1 MLRAERFCPTQV
13 FVNQETPTMNV
24 TTTSAQTHN
33 WDVLAQLALYGQR
46 APAGLDTQ
54 SLIQQLADLIRSYLP
69 HPWGVLAS
77 IEAGQMSTWAAWG
90 LPDDEA
96 ARIAQWNGEGAHHQ
110 SIAYPLYADNEE
122 VGVLRLGPTSGPHA
136 ATNQQFYQALAAQL
150 GLLVRARQQAAPV
163 MQNGE
168 RRPPGIT
175 QAQRLERIGQ
185 DVATARTTP
194 EMLEHIAASLT
205 VFFPVDAYTIA
216 FYSTE
221 YDELTAT
228 LTMQDGEQAMSTVP
242 LPPQP
247 NSVLAQ
253 VLESRAPILNQ
264 DAASSSGAWLGMPL
278 LTTSDELLGA
288 LVLHRPTP
296 GMYAEHEQMLLRAV
310 AGQVALSV
318 QNGRLLEHTREQVL
332 QLDLINHVSSVVAS
346 THEMETVYRAVLD
359 TMVQATGVDQAGL
372 MLYDREAGT
381 GTMIA
386 EQVPTGGVLAGL
398 TIELDNGPIF
408 AWLDAH
414 MMPLVAPDA
423 LREKRFDRWKPLL
436 RKLNIGSLAIVPL
449 RLGESTIGNIILA
462 YVGRRAHFRTQHL
475 TFCQTVANHVATVIE
490 KDQLFEQAQEN
501 ARALEVKVG
510 ELSTLLES
518 AGILGSLLQPE
529 DVLKSLTDLVSR
541 QLRVASVALWT
552 IRGEVL
558 VPTAL
563 YGLNVPNPDTL
574 HLPIGEGLTG
584 SVAESGLPLI
594 IHDIH
599 EYRAEHHPGFFGQD
613 NGMTSY
619 MGVPIFYRD
628 RVIGVLSVMSA
639 ERREFNHDEKMLL
652 MGLAGQAAVAL
663 ENARLFQERE
673 RRIAQLTTINQISA
687 AVNAT
692 LELDDLLLVLAEGIG
707 EVLDTTWSFI
717 GLYEEVRFDID
728 DSLICMRVMRNGGDL
743 HLSTRTVS
751 IDGRGLIDGVVL
763 KFEPLLIQSADN
775 LAAYV
780 REHRVRDA
788 NWELNSAELSALDV
802 PFASCL
808 SVPIVQGGHVLGVV
822 HLQHEQPYAYDEDDQ
837 SFLSTVAS
845 QAAVAISNAR
855 LFEERERRLRELSVL
870 KDISSAISATM
881 DLRVMLENL
890 RHELGQAIDISTS
903 MFGLYDE
910 KTDLLTATVCYDRG
924 RPIHLAPTTLADDAS
939 ASGWVVQNRQPLLL
953 HTLEQCRQLGFDDF
967 GFSMFDIRSPQ
978 TGLRL
983 PEIEVAQSFLVVPI
997 LAGDTVLGV
1006 INIQSYT
1013 PYAFDQD
1020 DLRFVLT
1027 VANQTAVTISNVHLF
1042 IERGRRI
1049 EELATFNEMIRA
1061 LSSTVNL
1068 DELPDLI
1075 YEQTSRLLDT
1085 TNFALALVDSER
1097 NEVRM
1102 PLLTQQGKH
1111 CPVPDSYEESTLSS
1125 EGGYAFPVAPEG
1137 FPHWEMLMHLTWR
1150 VINLR
1155 EPLLMQGKDL
1165 PSGEWVQDMWSEQP
1179 SSSSA
1184 TALPGTPHVWL
1195 GVPMVA
1201 ADHVIGVLALQSYT
1215 TQAAYGPDE
1224 IRLLSTIAAS
1234 AAIVVENARLFEQIS
1249 NLASDL
1255 ERRVAERT
1263 TELASANEQ
1272 LLEEKERLETVHAI
1286 TLELTASLDLDEI
1299 IGRALEMASTNL
1311 GVARGSIM
1319 LRDTQ
1324 TGGLVCRA
1332 LLQDRGMVHSA
1343 NLPINFENGGGL
1355 ANWVI
1360 ENKEAVCV
1368 GDVRLDSRWVL
1379 EAGRADE
1386 VRSVVAVPL
1395 ITSDSTLGVLI
1406 LSSPHVDYFAESQQR
1421 LLATIANEVAIA
1433 INNAQLYNY
1442 ITEMA
1447 SRLAELLEQQKEE
1460 TSKSRSIFQSMTEGV
1475 IMLDTNERIAVLNPA
1490 AEHMLSISADQLVE
1504 QPLEMIQAQ
1513 GETEEE
1519 QQRSFQVYDALNT
1532 GLQTAKEREGIYSM
1546 SFELPEPTQIIA
1558 VNFSPVMAFDG
1569 GVYGDVAVLRDITPE
1584 IEADRA
1590 KRQFI
1595 SDVSHELRT
1604 PLTAIR
1610 GYVDLLLISARENL
1624 TEQQTEF
1631 LMVAKTNASRL
1642 MDLINDILDI
1652 SRFEAGKIQLS
1663 FEQVDMAAII
1673 QDVTQSLR
1681 LEAEKKHMTVKVE
1694 IAESLPTIE
1703 ADQKRLTQVAF
1714 NLYSNAIKYTFDG
1727 GAIAVRAFLNP
1738 AGLMQIE
1745 VEDTGVGMSPPQL
1758 QKLFRPFYRAD
1769 NPLRERS
1776 GGTGLG
1782 LLIAKSIVEEHGGEM
1797 WVTSEL
1803 HKGSTFCFVL
1813 PLEQAKREVEE

>member
-1 MLRAERFCPTQV
+1 M
-13 FVNQETPTMNV
+13 
-24 TTTSAQTHN
+24 
-33 WDVLAQLALYGQR
+33 
-46 APAGLDTQ
+46 
-54 SLIQQLADLIRSYLP
+54 
-69 HPWGVLAS
+69 
-77 IEAGQMSTWAAWG
+77 
-90 LPDDEA
+90 
-96 ARIAQWNGEGAHHQ
+96 
-110 SIAYPLYADNEE
+110 
-122 VGVLRLGPTSGPHA
+122 
-136 ATNQQFYQALAAQL
+136 
-150 GLLVRARQQAAPV
+150 
-163 MQNGE
+163 
-168 RRPPGIT
+168 
-175 QAQRLERIGQ
+175 
-185 DVATARTTP
+185 
-194 EMLEHIAASLT
+194 
-205 VFFPVDAYTIA
+205 
-216 FYSTE
+216 
-221 YDELTAT
+221 
-228 LTMQDGEQAMSTVP
+228 
-242 LPPQP
+242 
-247 NSVLAQ
+247 
-253 VLESRAPILNQ
+253 
-264 DAASSSGAWLGMPL
+264 GMPL
-278 LTTSDELLGA
+278 LTASDELIGA
-288 LVLHRPTP
+288 LVLHRPAP

-332 QLDLINHVSSVVAS
+332 QLELINHVSSVVAS
-346 THEMETVYRAVLD
+346 THEMETVYQAVLD
-359 TMVQATGVDQAGL
+359 TMVQVTGVDQAGL
-372 MLYDREAGT
+372 MLYDRKEGT
-381 GTMIA
+381 GTMIV
-386 EQVPTGGVLAGL
+386 EQVPAGGMPLDL
-398 TIELDNGPIF
+398 TIELEKSPVV
-408 AWLDAH
+408 AWLDEH

-423 LREKRFDRWKPLL
+423 LRDKRFDRWKPQL
-436 RKLNIGSLAIVPL
+436 RKRNISTLTIVPL
-449 RLGESTIGNIILA
+449 RLGESTIGNIVLA
-462 YVGRRAHFRTQHL
+462 YVGRRAHFHTQQL
-475 TFCQTVANHVATVIE
+475 TFCQTVANHVANVIE
-490 KDQLFEQAQEN
+490 KDQLFAESQEN

-518 AGILGSLLQPE
+518 AGILGSLLRPE
-529 DVLKSLTDLVSR
+529 EVLKSLTDLVSR

-552 IRGEVL
+552 IRGEML
-558 VPTAL
+558 IPTAL
-563 YGLNVPNPDTL
+563 YGLDVPNPDDL
-574 HLPIGEGLTG
+574 HLPVGEGLTG
-584 SVAESGLPLI
+584 SVAESGLPLV

-639 ERREFNHDEKMLL
+639 ERRAFSHDEKMLL

-743 HLSTRTVS
+743 HLSTRTVP

-763 KFEPLLIQSADN
+763 KFEPLLIQSQED
-775 LAAYV
+775 LATYV
-780 REHRVRDA
+780 RKERVRDA
-788 NWELNSAELSALDV
+788 NWELNSAELSALDE
-802 PFASCL
+802 PFACCL

-822 HLQHEQPYAYDEDDQ
+822 HLQHARPYVYDEDDLR
-837 SFLSTVAS
+837 FLSTVAS

-870 KDISSAISATM
+870 KDISSAISASM
-881 DLRVMLENL
+881 DLSVVLENL
-890 RHELGQAIDISTS
+890 RHELGQAIDVSTS
-903 MFGLYDE
+903 MFGLYDD
-910 KTDLLTATVCYDRG
+910 KTGTLTATVCYDRG
-924 RPIHLAPTTLADDAS
+924 RPLHIAPTTLSDD
-939 ASGWVVQNRQPLLL
+939 ASGWVVHNRQPLLL
-953 HTLEQCRQLGFDDF
+953 HTLEQCRQLGFKDF
-967 GFSMFDIRSPQ
+967 GFSMFDTHSAQSGR
-978 TGLRL
+978 RL
-983 PEIEVAQSFLVVPI
+983 PDVEIAQSFLVVPI

-1013 PYAFDQD
+1013 SYAFDQD

-1042 IERGRRI
+1042 VERGRRI

-1061 LSSTVNL
+1061 LSSTVNM
-1068 DELPDLI
+1068 DELPNLI

-1085 TNFALALVDSER
+1085 ANFAIALVDSER
-1097 NEVRM
+1097 NEVRL
-1102 PLLTQQGKH
+1102 PLLYQHGTRYLA
-1111 CPVPDSYEESTLSS
+1111 PAASEETRWST
-1125 EGGYAFPVAPEG
+1125 EGDYSFPAAPEDVQ
-1137 FPHWEMLMHLTWR
+1137 HWDMLMHLTWR

-1155 EPLLMQGKDL
+1155 EPLLIQGKDL
-1165 PSGEWVQDMWSEQP
+1165 SNGEWVQDMWSAHEAHG
-1179 SSSSA
+1179 SSA
-1184 TALPGTPHVWL
+1184 AIQETPHAWL
-1195 GVPMVA
+1195 GVPMIA
-1201 ADHVIGVLALQSYT
+1201 ADHVIGVLAVQNYT
-1215 TQAAYGPDE
+1215 NRVAYGSDE

-1255 ERRVAERT
+1255 ERRVFERT
-1263 TELASANEQ
+1263 NELASANAQ

-1311 GVARGSIM
+1311 GVSRGSIM

-1332 LLQDRGMVHSA
+1332 LLQERGMVHSA
-1343 NLPINFENGGGL
+1343 NLPISFENGEGL

-1360 ENKEAVCV
+1360 QHKEAVCV

-1395 ITSDSTLGVLI
+1395 MTSDSTLGVLI
-1406 LSSPHVDYFAESQQR
+1406 LSSPHVDYFADSQQR

-1447 SRLAELLEQQKEE
+1447 SRLAELLERQKEE

-1475 IMLDTNERIAVLNPA
+1475 VVLDTHERIAVLNPA
-1490 AEHMLSISADQLVE
+1490 AEHMLSISAEQLVE

-1513 GETEEE
+1513 GETEEA

-1558 VNFSPVMAFDG
+1558 VNFSPVTALDG
-1569 GVYGDVAVLRDITPE
+1569 GIYGDVVVLRDITAE

-1610 GYVDLLLISARENL
+1610 GYVDLLLLSARDNL
-1624 TEQQTEF
+1624 TEQQAEF
-1631 LMVAKTNASRL
+1631 LGVAKTNANRL

-1652 SRFEAGKIQLS
+1652 SRFEAGKIQLA
-1663 FEQVDMAAII
+1663 FEQVDVAAII

-1681 LEAEKKHMTVKVE
+1681 LEAEKKQMKVSVE
-1694 IAESLPTIE
+1694 VAEGLPSIE

-1714 NLYSNAIKYTFDG
+1714 NLYSNAIKYTFDN

-1738 AGLMQIE
+1738 AGLVQVE
-1745 VEDTGVGMSPPQL
+1745 VEDTGVGMSAAQL

-1797 WVTSEL
+1797 WVTSEQ
-1803 HKGSTFCFVL
+1803 HKGSTFSFVL
-1813 PLEQAKREVEE
+1813 PVVQAKREDEE

>member
-1 MLRAERFCPTQV
+1 MQRTGAFCPAQV

-33 WDVLAQLALYGQR
+33 WEVLAQLARYGQR
-46 APAGLDTQ
+46 APASLDPQ
-54 SLIQQLADLIRSYLP
+54 SLIQQLAELIQSYLP
-69 HPWGVLAS
+69 HTWGVLS
-77 IEAGQMSTWAAWG
+77 SFEAGQMAAWAAWG

-96 ARIAQWNGEGAHHQ
+96 ARIAQWNGEGTRYQ
-110 SIAYPLYADNEE
+110 SIAYPLYAGNEE
-122 VGVLRLGPTSGPHA
+122 IGMLRLAPPAGTPTA
-136 ATNQQFYQALAAQL
+136 ADQQFYQALAAQL
-150 GLLVRARQQAAPV
+150 GLLVQARQPAAPV
-163 MQNGE
+163 WQNGE
-168 RRPPGIT
+168 GRPLAIT

-185 DVATARTTP
+185 DVATARSTP

-205 VFFPVDAYTIA
+205 TFFPADAYTIA
-216 FYSTE
+216 FYSAE

-228 LTMQDGEQAMSTVP
+228 LTMQDGEQAISTVP
-242 LPPQP
+242 PPP
-247 NSVLAQ
+247 PPDSVLAR
-253 VLESRAPILNQ
+253 VLHSHAPHLAQ
-264 DAASSSGAWLGMPL
+264 DTARSSGSWIGMPL
-278 LTTSDELLGA
+278 LTTNNDLLGA
-288 LVLHRPTP
+288 LVLHRPAP
-296 GMYAEHEQMLLRAV
+296 GLYAEHEQILLRAV

-332 QLDLINHVSSVVAS
+332 QLDLINYVSSVVAS
-346 THEMETVYRAVLD
+346 THKMSTVYRAVLD
-359 TMVQATGVDQAGL
+359 TMVQATGVDQASL

-386 EQVPTGGVLAGL
+386 EQVPTEGALRGL
-398 TIELDNGPIF
+398 TIDLAESPIV

-414 MMPLVAPDA
+414 MVPLVASDV
-423 LREKRFDRWKPLL
+423 LRDKRFSRWVPLL
-436 RKLNIGSLAIVPL
+436 RKLNISTLAIVPL
-449 RLGESTIGNIILA
+449 RLGDNTIGNIMLA
-462 YVGRRAHFRTQHL
+462 YVGRRAYFRAQHL

-490 KDQLFEQAQEN
+490 KDQLFEQASEN

-529 DVLKSLTDLVSR
+529 EVLKSLTDLVSR

-552 IRGEVL
+552 IRGDVL
-558 VPTAL
+558 IPTAL
-563 YGLNVPNPDTL
+563 YGLDVPNPDDL

-584 SVAESGLPLI
+584 SVAESGLPLV

-599 EYRAEHHPGFFGQD
+599 EYRTEHHPGFFGQD

-639 ERREFNHDEKMLL
+639 ERREFSHDEKMLL

-707 EVLDTTWSFI
+707 GVLDTTWSFI

-743 HLSTRTVS
+743 HLSTNTVP

-763 KFEPLLIQSADN
+763 KFEPLLIQSQDD
-775 LAAYV
+775 LATYV
-780 REHRVRDA
+780 RTERIRDA
-788 NWELNSAELSALDV
+788 NWELNSAELSALKV

-822 HLQHEQPYAYDEDDQ
+822 HLQHTQPFVYDEDDLR
-837 SFLSTVAS
+837 FLSTVAS

-881 DLRVMLENL
+881 DLNVMLENL

-924 RPIHLAPTTLADDAS
+924 RRIHIAPAELSDD

-953 HTLEQCRQLGFDDF
+953 HTLEQCRQLGFADF
-967 GFSMFDIRSPQ
+967 SFSMFDTQTPQ
-978 TGLRL
+978 SGLRL
-983 PEIEVAQSFLVVPI
+983 PDIEVAQSFLVVPI

-1042 IERGRRI
+1042 VERGRRI

-1085 TNFALALVDSER
+1085 SNFVLALVDSER
-1097 NEVRM
+1097 NEVRL
-1102 PLLTQQGKH
+1102 PLLTQQGTR
-1111 CPVPDSYEESTLSS
+1111 CSVPLSYEGGKWSS
-1125 EGGYAFPVAPEG
+1125 EGGYTFPAAPEG
-1137 FPHWEMLMHLTWR
+1137 VPHWDMLMHLTWR
-1150 VINLR
+1150 VINMR
-1155 EPLLMQGKDL
+1155 EPLLVQGKDL
-1165 PSGEWVQDMWSEQP
+1165 PSGEWVQDSWIEQTP
-1179 SSSSA
+1179 SRNA
-1184 TALPGTPHVWL
+1184 TTMPGTPHAWL

-1201 ADHVIGVLALQSYT
+1201 ADHVIGVLALQNHT
-1215 TQAAYGPDE
+1215 NRAAYGSDE

-1343 NLPINFENGGGL
+1343 NLPISFENGEGL

-1360 ENKEAVCV
+1360 QNKEAVCI

-1379 EAGRADE
+1379 EEGRADE

-1406 LSSPHVDYFAESQQR
+1406 LSSPRVDYFAESQQR

-1460 TSKSRSIFQSMTEGV
+1460 TSKSRSIFLSMTEGV
-1475 IMLDTNERIAVLNPA
+1475 IVLDGYARIAVLNPA
-1490 AEHMLSISADQLVE
+1490 AEHMLSISAEQLVE

-1532 GLQTAKEREGIYSM
+1532 GLNTAKEREGIYSM
-1546 SFELPEPTQIIA
+1546 SFELAEPTQIIA
-1558 VNFSPVMAFDG
+1558 VNFSPVTALDG
-1569 GVYGDVAVLRDITPE
+1569 GIYGDVVVLRDITAE

-1610 GYVDLLLISARENL
+1610 GYVDLLLLSASDTL
-1624 TEQQTEF
+1624 SEQQTEF
-1631 LMVAKTNASRL
+1631 LMVAKTNANRL

-1652 SRFEAGKIQLS
+1652 SRFEAGKIQLA
-1663 FEQVDMAAII
+1663 FEQVNVASVI

-1681 LEAEKKHMTVKVE
+1681 LEAEKKQMKVNIE
-1694 IAESLPTIE
+1694 IAEALPTIE

-1745 VEDTGVGMSPPQL
+1745 VEDTGVGMTPAQL

-1797 WVTSEL
+1797 WVTSEQ
-1803 HKGSTFCFVL
+1803 HKGSTFSFVL
-1813 PLEQAKREVEE
+1813 PVEQAKREVEE